1 MKNTQTI
8 NKINQNM
15 HKITLPYID
24 YNMILLYNINIITLG
39 GVCLYINVA
48 YVDDENPNLE
58 DLTVPIKVNNC
69 GYYRVHTTPVIE
81 TPHPEGRNDYQLLYI
96 ASGKGYFYFKGSKE
110 PTVVTKGNMVLFRP
124 KEPQVYYY
132 YAVDKTEVYW
142 VHFTGWKVEEYL
154 ERYELP
160 KEENVFFTGVSPDYP
175 WIYNQIIRELQLQ
188 RENYEDMIRLFL
200 RHIFLTI
207 NRYIKE
213 GKQTKDDTINNI
225 ERAVHYF
232 NENYSKPITIE
243 QYASEHLMS
252 VNWFIHNFKNVMKV
266 PPMQYIVSLRIA
278 AAKGYLENSN
288 KNITE
293 IANTIGY
300 DNALY
305 FSRLF
310 RKYTGVTPSEYRKR
324 SKIIAENQKNE

>member
-1 MKNTQTI
+1 M
-8 NKINQNM
+8 
-15 HKITLPYID
+15 
-24 YNMILLYNINIITLG
+24 G
-39 GVCLYINVA
+39 GDFLYINVA
-48 YVDDENPNLE
+48 YVDDENPNIE
-58 DLTVPIKVNNC
+58 DLSIPLKINNC

-96 ASGKGYFYFKGSKE
+96 ASGKGYFYFKGSE
-110 PTVVTKGNMVLFRP
+110 NATVVTKGNMVLFRP

-154 ERYELP
+154 DRYELP

-213 GKQTKDDTINNI
+213 GKQTKNDTINDI

-232 NENYSKPITIE
+232 NENYSKPISIE

-252 VNWFIHNFKNVMKV
+252 VNWFIHNFKNVMKA

-293 IANTIGY
+293 IAYTVGY

-310 RKYTGVTPSEYRKR
+310 KKYTGMTPSEYRER
-324 SKIIAENQKNE
+324 SKFLTENQKNE

>member
-1 MKNTQTI
+1 M
-8 NKINQNM
+8 
-15 HKITLPYID
+15 
-24 YNMILLYNINIITLG
+24 G
-39 GVCLYINVA
+39 GDFLYINVA
-48 YVDDENPNLE
+48 YVDDENPNIE
-58 DLTVPIKVNNC
+58 DLSIPLKINNC

-96 ASGKGYFYFKGSKE
+96 ASGKGYFYFKGSE
-110 PTVVTKGNMVLFRP
+110 NATVVTKGNMVLFRP

-154 ERYELP
+154 DRYELP

-213 GKQTKDDTINNI
+213 GKQTKNDTINDI

-232 NENYSKPITIE
+232 NENYSKPISIE

-252 VNWFIHNFKNVMKV
+252 VNWFIHNFKNVMKA

-288 KNITE
+288 KNISE
-293 IANTIGY
+293 IAATVGY

-324 SKIIAENQKNE
+324 SKILTENQKNE

>member
-1 MKNTQTI
+1 M
-8 NKINQNM
+8 
-15 HKITLPYID
+15 
-24 YNMILLYNINIITLG
+24 
-39 GVCLYINVA
+39 YINVA
-48 YVDDENPNLE
+48 YVDDENPNIE
-58 DLTVPIKVNNC
+58 DLSVPLKINNC

-96 ASGKGYFYFKGSKE
+96 ASGKGYFYFKGSE
-110 PTVVTKGNMVLFRP
+110 NATVVTKGNMVLFRP

-154 ERYELP
+154 DRYELP

-213 GKQTKDDTINNI
+213 GKQTKNDTINDI

-232 NENYSKPITIE
+232 NENYSKPISIE

-252 VNWFIHNFKNVMKV
+252 VNWFIHNFKNVMKI

-293 IANTIGY
+293 IANTVGY

-310 RKYTGVTPSEYRKR
+310 RKYTGVTPTEYKKQ
-324 SKIIAENQKNE
+324 SKNLTENHKNK

>member
-1 MKNTQTI
+1 M
-8 NKINQNM
+8 
-15 HKITLPYID
+15 
-24 YNMILLYNINIITLG
+24 
-39 GVCLYINVA
+39 YINVA
-48 YVDDENPNLE
+48 YVDDENPNIE
-58 DLTVPIKVNNC
+58 DLSIPLKINNC

-96 ASGKGYFYFKGSKE
+96 ASGKGYFYFKGSE
-110 PTVVTKGNMVLFRP
+110 NATVVTKGNMVLFRP

-154 ERYELP
+154 DRYELP

-213 GKQTKDDTINNI
+213 GKQTKNDTINDI

-232 NENYSKPITIE
+232 NENYSKPISIE

-252 VNWFIHNFKNVMKV
+252 VNWFIHNFKNVMKI

-293 IANTIGY
+293 IANTVGY

-310 RKYTGVTPSEYRKR
+310 RKYTGVTPTEYKKQ
-324 SKIIAENQKNE
+324 SKNLTENHKNK